1 MGAYGLVWSG
11 LKKLLVREGRAGRQD
26 FVLKGLLPLWLS
38 LFALLSQAAFQLL
51 GGLGLVLIIAA
62 GFFSRTGIAMAVR
75 RAHDIGLGEEYLVSF
90 RRQSLAYFQCF
101 IVLMFATTFLTVNA
115 GNPAS
120 SLIIAAVA
128 AGAMSLILLGGPK
141 YVQALINMPGEVL
154 PNAHGLATPETVKA
168 LKALADK
175 PSTEALRKV
184 LPGESLARKA
194 AQAHPLQSKVRGV
207 QAQPVVESTPKTR
220 PVYKTK
226 ASETQP
232 AREPGFPQHPK
243 PIVRKRKRGAIGEW
257 G

>member
-51 GGLGLVLIIAA
+51 GELGIVLIIAA
-62 GFFSRTGIAMAVR
+62 LFFSRTGLAMAVR

-101 IVLMFATTFLTVNA
+101 IVLMFATTFLTVNV

-128 AGAMSLILLGGPK
+128 AGAMTLILLGGPK
-141 YVQALINMPGEVL
+141 YVQALITMPGEVL

-184 LPGESLARKA
+184 IPRQV

-207 QAQPVVESTPKTR
+207 QAQPAPESPARPR

-226 ASETQP
+226 ASEQQP